1 MKKVTALILALLLI
15 LTGLSAAL
23 AESESS
29 VFPKFV
35 PAESLDVFV
44 GHWDLSGF
52 GDVKS
57 NKYYTKEQLVEM
69 NVYMEMTF
77 DIEKD
82 KSIVNSK
89 EDGIVNLT
97 ATNSLNTDGSLIMT
111 ESGTSISVY
120 LCEDGTL
127 CFIQNSGETPYYFFF
142 SKKVD

>member
-1 MKKVTALILALLLI
+1 MKKITALILALLLI
-15 LTGLSAAL
+15 GLSAAL
-23 AESESS
+23 AESS

-35 PAESLDVFV
+35 PAESTEAFV

-52 GDVKS
+52 GDVKA
-57 NKYYTKEQLVEM
+57 NQYYNKEQLVAL

-82 KSIVNSK
+82 KSIINSK
-89 EDGIVNLT
+89 EDGIVNLSV
-97 ATNSLNTDGSLIMT
+97 TNKLNAEDGSLIMT
-111 ESGTSISVY
+111 EASGTSISVY

-127 CFIQNSGETPYYFFF
+127 CFIRDAGGDNPYYFFY